1 MFGLSTVK
9 LIAYG
14 IAAAA
19 LIGLLIL
26 VNSWR
31 IDSNKLE
38 SAQQKLKQ
46 VRADYA
52 ERDRLR
58 TEQDK
63 ISTDKA
69 RDYETQL
76 ADARKTNT
84 ELAGRRPAV
93 RLCRSAPSVPAVPKP
108 SAEPATA
115 PREGLHSETGPS
127 ANQGPD
133 ISRDLYRLAL
143 EADECSV
150 RLTTLQGWL
159 VEQLAVQ

>member
-9 LIAYG
+9 LVAYG

-19 LIGLLIL
+19 LIGLLWM

-38 SAQQKLKQ
+38 SAQQELEQ
-46 VRADYA
+46 VRADYT

-58 TEQDK
+58 TEQDR

-76 ADARKTNT
+76 ADARKTNA

-93 RLCRSAPSVPAVPKP
+93 RLCRSAPSVPSVSAAP
-108 SAEPATA
+108 SEPATT
-115 PREGLHSETGPS
+115 PSEGLQQ
-127 ANQGPD
+127 AAGPD
-133 ISRDLYRLAL
+133 ISGPLYSLAL

-150 RLTTLQGWL
+150 RLTSLQSWL
-159 VEQLAVQ
+159 TEQLAVH

>member
-1 MFGLSTVK
+1 MTPRLW
-9 LIAYG
+9 LYA
-14 IAAAA
+14 IAAAV
-19 LIGLLIL
+19 LIGLLWM

-38 SAQQKLKQ
+38 SAQQELKQ

-76 ADARKTNT
+76 ADAHKTNA
-84 ELAGRRPAV
+84 ELAGRHPPV
-93 RLCRSAPSVPAVPKP
+93 RVCRNAPSV
-108 SAEPATA
+108 SSLTTATTESVTA
-115 PREGLHSETGPS
+115 TSEGLQQ
-127 ANQGPD
+127 AAGPD
-133 ISRDLYRLAL
+133 ISGPLYALAL

-150 RLTTLQGWL
+150 RLSNLQGWIS
-159 VEQLAVQ
+159 EQLLVY